1 MKSLTINIPDSLNL
15 TPKEV
20 QTALAAQL
28 YEIGKLTLGQ
38 ASELAGY
45 SKREFMEVL
54 SDYGVSVF
62 NFDEDELDKDI
73 ENAKKHN
80 IGH

>member
-38 ASELAGY
+38 ASEFAGY

>member
-15 TPKEV
+15 SPKEV

-80 IGH
+80 IRH